1 MPIYEYEC
9 HKCGER
15 FELRR
20 SMSDSDRD
28 AKCPKC
34 AEENVHRVVSAFAT
48 VCRSGSGAS
57 TGST

>member
-1 MPIYEYEC
+1 MPIYEYKC

-34 AEENVHRVVSAFAT
+34 DAENVRRVVSAFAT
-48 VCRSGSGAS
+48 VCRGGSGAS